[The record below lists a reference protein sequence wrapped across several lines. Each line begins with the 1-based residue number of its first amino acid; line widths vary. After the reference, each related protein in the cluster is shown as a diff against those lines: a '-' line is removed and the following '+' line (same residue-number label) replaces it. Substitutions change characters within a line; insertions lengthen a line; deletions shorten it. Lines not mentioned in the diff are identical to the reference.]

1 MASVYASEANHSK
14 NSPLVLDPVDHTEW
28 NLARDVAHQR
38 CIDAYVEEDPQRKG
52 NDSCIHAILPC
63 LPCPIYQRGA
73 GSAHRCQYGQ
83 PTLLSDRMKWSNISD
98 I

>member
-38 CIDAYVEEDPQRKG
+38 CIDAYVEEDSQRKG

-63 LPCPIYQRGA
+63 LPCHYTNVALEVLTTADMDITS
-73 GSAHRCQYGQ
+73 SAERPHEIEQY
-83 PTLLSDRMKWSNISD
+83 M
-98 I
+98 